1 MRRNTQY
8 ALHSMENRP
17 SLSETQPKTC
27 PNCGANVSSR
37 AKTCLIC
44 GADLTLPP
52 VAPVEPE
59 PQAAP
64 ATRSFPGRIVALVAG
79 VIVLALLVIG
89 GLQLRSRAATPP
101 VPPTS
106 TPAATFTLTPTLP
119 PTETPTSRPTSTAAP
134 PTATSVLTPPNT
146 PVPPTI
152 YKVRPNDTLGTIAD
166 KFKTTID
173 AIQAFNGL
181 GDADVIQVGQD
192 LQIPAAGSTPNPTVT
207 PRPTETFV
215 PGPTPGTVLHVVQS
229 GDTLLGISLKYGVA
243 MNIIQKAN
251 NIPDPESIK
260 EGQQLVIPIGP
271 IATATAGPLPTPTGP
286 PKYTAPLLLSPL
298 DAATFEGND
307 EPILLQWASV
317 GILRQNEYYSV
328 RLEQLNSG
336 APPTTFRTRATG
348 WHIPVEL
355 FPKPND
361 THRTFA
367 WQVRVVRETGTH
379 ADGTPIFSDA
389 GPASATRIFNWP
401 IAYPTPTP
409 TPGPTQ

>member
-1 MRRNTQY
+1 
-8 ALHSMENRP
+8 MENRR

-27 PNCGANVSSR
+27 PNCGANVSVR

-52 VAPVEPE
+52 VASGPE
-59 PQAAP
+59 AAP
-64 ATRSFPGRIVALVAG
+64 AGRGFPGRIVALVAG

-101 VPPTS
+101 APPTS
-106 TPAATFTLTPTLP
+106 TPTATFTITPTLP
-119 PTETPTSRPTSTAAP
+119 PTETPIPRPSTST
-134 PTATSVLTPPNT
+134 PTATPIPTQPNT

-166 KFKTTID
+166 RFNTTID

-181 GDADVIQVGQD
+181 SDADVIQVGQE

-207 PRPTETFV
+207 PRATETFV

-251 NIPDPESIK
+251 NIEDPESIK

-286 PKYTAPLLLSPL
+286 PQYTAPQLLSPL

-317 GILRQNEYYSV
+317 SILRQNEYYSV
-328 RLEQLNSG
+328 QLEQLNSG
-336 APPTTFRTRATG
+336 TPPITPFRTRATG

-367 WQVRVVRETGTH
+367 WQVRVVRETGTR

-389 GPASATRIFNWP
+389 GPASVTRIFNWP
-401 IAYPTPTP
+401 IAYPTSTP